1 MLNVKGLSLRMRL
14 SFIPLLLLGV
24 VSCAQNQPSLTPS
37 ATPQIDLI
45 PYSSPTPKQVTTLS
59 EPTVLTP
66 TNPPSPTPTPIRYTV
81 VEGDTMLAIALRNG
95 IDLEDLLSVN
105 PEVNPRLLSV
115 GTVLVI
121 PLGEI
126 IPAVPMTATPLPV
139 TTTTPDCYAAPDGV
153 WCFLVVTNDRSRPL
167 ENISARIVLYNQT
180 GEMIADGIGIAALN
194 LVPVDEGIPLVVFF
208 PGSQTDEIT
217 AFGELITAQIVPK
230 NDDRYLNAWLEVE
243 QVDLS
248 DDNMQ
253 AEVNG
258 TFGIPKKSLPGS
270 LVWIAAIA
278 YDAEG
283 RVVGIR
289 KIEEIEPIEPGDS
302 QEFSLIVYSLGP
314 QINEVKVFIEA
325 RP

>member
-1 MLNVKGLSLRMRL
+1 MLFEKDLTFRMRFG
-14 SFIPLLLLGV
+14 FILLLLGLG
-24 VSCAQNQPSLTPS
+24 SCAQNQPSLTPS
-37 ATPQIDLI
+37 ATPPIDLI
-45 PYSSPTPKQVTTLS
+45 PYSSPIPKR
-59 EPTVLTP
+59 EPTGSVPIVLTP
-66 TNPPSPTPTPIRYTV
+66 TNPPTLTPTPMTYTI

-95 IDLEDLLSVN
+95 IDLEGLQAAN
-105 PEVNPRLLSV
+105 PEINPRLLSV

-139 TTTTPDCYAAPDGV
+139 TTATPNCYTVVDGV

-180 GEMIADGIGIAALN
+180 GEMIADGIGIPALN
-194 LVPVDEGIPLVVFF
+194 LVPVDEAIPLVVFF

-217 AFGELITAQIVPK
+217 AFGDLITAQTVPK
-230 NDDRYLNAWLEVE
+230 NDDRYLNAWIEVKH
-243 QVDLS
+243 VDLS
-248 DDNMQ
+248 DENLQ
-253 AEVNG
+253 AKVTGSYGLPN
-258 TFGIPKKSLPGS
+258 KSLPGKV
-270 LVWIAAIA
+270 VWIVAIA

-289 KIEEIEPIEPGDS
+289 KIEDIESFEPGESRD
-302 QEFSLIVYSLGP
+302 FSLNVYSLGP
-314 QINEVKVFIEA
+314 QITEVKVFIEA

>member
-1 MLNVKGLSLRMRL
+1 M
-14 SFIPLLLLGV
+14 
-24 VSCAQNQPSLTPS
+24 T
-37 ATPQIDLI
+37 
-45 PYSSPTPKQVTTLS
+45 
-59 EPTVLTP
+59 
-66 TNPPSPTPTPIRYTV
+66 YTV

-95 IDLEDLLSVN
+95 IELEDLLAVN

-139 TTTTPDCYAAPDGV
+139 TTTTPDCHVAPDGV

-167 ENISARIVLYNQT
+167 ENISARIVLYNQS

-194 LVPVDEGIPLVVFF
+194 LVPVDEAIPLVVFF

-217 AFGELITAQIVPK
+217 AFGELITAQTVPK
-230 NDDRYLNAWLEVE
+230 NDDRYLNAWLEVK
-243 QVDLS
+243 QMDLS

-258 TFGIPKKSLPGS
+258 SFGIPKKSLPGS

-302 QEFSLIVYSLGP
+302 REFSLIVYSLGP
-314 QINEVKVFIEA
+314 QIKEVKVFIEA